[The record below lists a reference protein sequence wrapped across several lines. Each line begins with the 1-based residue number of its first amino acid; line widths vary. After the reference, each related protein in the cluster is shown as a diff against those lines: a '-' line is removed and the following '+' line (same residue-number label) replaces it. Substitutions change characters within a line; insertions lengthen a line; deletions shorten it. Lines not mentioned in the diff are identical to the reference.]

1 MKKIQYTIPPTANV
15 GNCTIVGVSSLTE
28 TARENALWEY
38 NSIRAHDGLPPVGT
52 FPNGTKGKVL
62 FFDRAPIPAKKITV
76 HVRGG
81 VAYCDSPAVRI
92 IDHDNR

>member
-1 MKKIQYTIPPTANV
+1 MRTKLYAHTTDGGAPYLMDAFLKCSNGHKEGVFKGAKYIIRLDGQPE
-15 GNCTIVGVSSLTE
+15 IV
-28 TARENALWEY
+28 
-38 NSIRAHDGLPPVGT
+38 RAHE
-52 FPNGTKGKVL
+52 
-62 FFDRAPIPAKKITV
+62 PAKKITV

>member
-1 MKKIQYTIPPTANV
+1 MKKTTKPTPRTKLYPHTTDGGAQYLMDAFIQCQNGHKEGICEGAKYIIRLDGQPE
-15 GNCTIVGVSSLTE
+15 IV
-28 TARENALWEY
+28 
-38 NSIRAHDGLPPVGT
+38 
-52 FPNGTKGKVL
+52 
-62 FFDRAPIPAKKITV
+62 RAPIPAKKITV

>member
-1 MKKIQYTIPPTANV
+1 MNMKTA
-15 GNCTIVGVSSLTE
+15 TALEIV
-28 TARENALWEY
+28 ENALREHCEIACY
-38 NSIRAHDGLPPVGT
+38 GDHPQQEKIQAAYLRLE
-52 FPNGTKGKVL
+52 KL
-62 FFDRAPIPAKKITV
+62 AKPRKITV